1 MTICGYVHIVGDV
14 RRTSREEVFRLHAQ
28 FCKALGDA
36 NRLLIIVELRDGPR
50 TVNEISGAI
59 GASQSLTSR
68 HLGVLREKGLVR
80 AERDGNF
87 VRYSLADRRIL
98 SAIDMLLDVLAGQL
112 ERQGSH
118 SSVARR
124 IRTVARAS

>member
-1 MTICGYVHIVGDV
+1 M
-14 RRTSREEVFRLHAQ
+14 RRTSRDEVFRLHAQ

-36 NRLLIIVELRDGPR
+36 NRLLIIVELRDGAR
-50 TVNEISGAI
+50 TVGEIARAV

-98 SAIDMLLDVLAGQL
+98 SAIELLLDVLASEL

-118 SSVARR
+118 SNIARKLR
-124 IRTVARAS
+124 PARAS

>member
-1 MTICGYVHIVGDV
+1 M

-28 FCKALGDA
+28 FCRALGDT

-50 TVNEISGAI
+50 SVNEIADAI
-59 GASQSLTSR
+59 GASQSLASR
-68 HLGVLREKGLVR
+68 HLAVLREKGLVR

-98 SAIDMLLDVLAGQL
+98 SAIELLLDVLAGQL
-112 ERQGSH
+112 ERQASH